1 MKKFFIA
8 ILALMMFTACSGG
21 GGESTPKADPNT
33 FRIGYNLEL
42 TGDVASYGNSELEG
56 VELAIK
62 LANEKGGVLGK
73 QIVGVKYDNQS
84 DQAEAVSVQTK
95 LATVESVVGIIT
107 PATSG
112 LTSAVYPISDEYKI
126 PTVAAS
132 ATADGITQNADGSVM
147 DYAFRVCFLDSYQGT
162 AMAKFAYRNLEA
174 KKAVIIGDS
183 SSDYAKGLKEN
194 FKSQFESLGGTVVSE
209 ESYVEG
215 DTEFNSVLTKIK
227 DLDFDVIYIPGYYA
241 EVSLIIKQAR
251 AMGIDA
257 PITGGDG
264 FDAPQLLEIAGASAL
279 NDVYFTTAYTTVTDD
294 EDVKNFV
301 DAYKA
306 EYGKD
311 PDMFAALAFDAT
323 NILIEAIGKTPTG
336 NSIAVKDA
344 LSTIK
349 NYKGVTG
356 KISFDKLHNAV
367 KSVLVV
373 ELVDGVQTSSTEVK

>member
-1 MKKFFIA
+1 MKKLFSA
-8 ILALMMFTACSGG
+8 ILAMLMFTACSGG
-21 GGESTPKADPNT
+21 GGGSTPEIDPNT
-33 FRIGYNLEL
+33 IRIGYNLEL
-42 TGDVASYGNSELEG
+42 TGEVASYGNSELEG

-84 DQAEAVSVQTK
+84 NQAEAVSVQTK
-95 LATVESVVGIIT
+95 LATVEGVAGIIS

-112 LTSAVYPISDEYKI
+112 LTSAIYPISDEYHI
-126 PTVAAS
+126 PTVSAS
-132 ATADGITQNADGSVM
+132 ATADGITQNADGTVM

-162 AMAKFAYRNLEA
+162 AMAKFAARNLEA
-174 KKAVIIGDS
+174 TKAVIIGDS

-194 FKSQFESLGGTVVSE
+194 FKTQFESLGGTVVAE

-215 DTEFNSVLTKIK
+215 DTEFNSLLTKIK

-264 FDAPQLLEIAGASAL
+264 FDAPQLLEIAGATAL

-294 EDVKNFV
+294 ENVKNFV
-301 DAYKA
+301 EAYKA

-311 PDMFAALAFDAT
+311 PDMFAALAFDSA

-336 NSIAVKDA
+336 NAIAVKDA